1 MTAKEYLNQYRDCVQ
16 ELRCKKAERDQLL
29 EDAEAV
35 GEPDTT
41 EIEIELER
49 ERKHFYQVR
58 REIRAAIKAVP
69 SAPLRCLLTYRYI
82 CGAGW
87 NDISR
92 KMHLSHT
99 HVVNRLQNEALNF
112 VENYRKEGTS
122 CN

>member
-1 MTAKEYLNQYRDCVQ
+1 MTAKEYLNQYRECVQ

-69 SAPLRCLLTYRYI
+69 SAQLRCLLTYRYI

-99 HVVNRLQNEALNF
+99 QI
-112 VENYRKEGTS
+112 YRKEGT
-122 CN
+122 

>member
-16 ELRCKKAERDQLL
+16 ELRCKKVERDQLL

-69 SAPLRCLLTYRYI
+69 SAQLRCLLTYRYI

-112 VENYRKEGTS
+112 VEIYRKEGTS

>member
-1 MTAKEYLNQYRDCVQ
+1 MTAKEYLNRYRYCVQ
-16 ELRCKKAERDQLL
+16 ELSCKKAERDQLL

-41 EIEIELER
+41 DIETELER
-49 ERKHFYQVR
+49 ERKYFYQVR

-69 SAPLRCLLTYRYI
+69 SAQLRCLLTYRYI

-87 NDISR
+87 NDVSR

-112 VENYRKEGTS
+112 VEIYIKEGTS